1 MGRPQYYYNP
11 ESCNYEQICL
21 SRRQKARNAI
31 LYLVAVFIFS
41 FTVIETIG
49 YYYPTIKEY
58 QLSQENANLELQWK
72 LLNQEVDIFN
82 NLVEEFWIQDEEIR
96 KILELDS
103 LSPEIRMAG
112 IGGNYSY
119 SELLSKKLEFEKQ
132 IRIVY
137 EKIDKIRAK
146 MLIQDASFDTLMLYA
161 HKRDEFWASIPAVQP
176 VENKDLRRLSTV
188 YGMRLNPVL
197 KRWMPHRG
205 LDFMGATGV
214 PVFATGDGTI
224 QLAQMTYGGFGNMVI
239 VNHGYGYKTRYA
251 HLNAFNVKHGDK
263 VKRGE
268 IIGFMG
274 NSGRSAGTH
283 LHYEVLKNGV
293 QVNPIGFFERE
304 LDDAE
309 LATLLLNA
317 RRNNIPLD

>member
-1 MGRPQYYYNP
+1 MGKPQYYYNP
-11 ESCNYEQICL
+11 ESCNYEQILL
-21 SRRQKARNAI
+21 SGRQKARNVI
-31 LYLVAVFIFS
+31 LYLVAVFIFTI
-41 FTVIETIG
+41 TVVETIG

-82 NLVEEFWIQDEEIR
+82 NLVEEFWIHDEEIR

-112 IGGNYSY
+112 IGGTYSY

-137 EKIDKIRAK
+137 DKIDKIRAK
-146 MLIQDASFDTLMLYA
+146 MQIQDASFDTLMLYA

-197 KRWMPHRG
+197 KRWMPHKG

-214 PVFATGDGTI
+214 PVFATGDGTV
-224 QLAQMTYGGFGNMVI
+224 QLAQMTFGGFGNMVI

-251 HLNAFNVKHGDK
+251 HLDAFNIKYGDK

-304 LDDAE
+304 LDDEE